1 MNSYQ
6 KRLSYPDRV
15 ALQVEWGHWFIFF
28 NVFISI
34 ATAVRYV
41 LNSPINPTTVSLIYE
56 TVSVIGHFWFVNFVI
71 FLLCLFPLAFI
82 IPKERVFKVLATAV
96 MILSQSV
103 LLIDTQIFHKFHFH
117 LNLQLIQIFTDN
129 SNYHSG
135 MNFNFLLI
143 VIPLL
148 IGIEIILACYASY
161 KAEKHRTNWIARS
174 FVIFFVCCFAATH
187 LLHIWAD
194 YAEYEPIT
202 DQEATLPLSYPMT
215 AKSFLNK
222 NDWLILPQPDK
233 ITEYNYLNYP
243 LSPIKF
249 NPNNAKDPSYLLI
262 TVKDL
267 SYEAADENSMPYL
280 ASIRG
285 EALDFTEHYAN
296 DTDTGN
302 SCFSLFYGLSPQYRR
317 HFTRSQ
323 VTPLLID
330 ELQRHS
336 YTINRIISSSG
347 GKPEETVVFTGLRTK
362 NGGYEKSDDAAVS
375 SATAYIAANWNR
387 NTKNAMYVSLEA
399 PALVFKSGGSKGEI
413 SQRILKHYTA
423 ALKKTDA
430 GIKKIVEALRQT
442 GEDQNTVVIITGLTG
457 KSLTQDQQE
466 PDSLS
471 YESLHVP
478 LLVIHPGYKADKI
491 SYLTSHTDVAPTLLV
506 TDLGVTS
513 SISDFSNGYSLFG
526 QDRDSFILA
535 GNNRKVGII
544 EADQITLFS
553 KKGTYMVTDSKKGDK
568 ATESSITMQTLVRVT
583 RQLHKF
589 FRN

>member
-1 MNSYQ
+1 
-6 KRLSYPDRV
+6 
-15 ALQVEWGHWFIFF
+15 
-28 NVFISI
+28 
-34 ATAVRYV
+34 
-41 LNSPINPTTVSLIYE
+41 
-56 TVSVIGHFWFVNFVI
+56 
-71 FLLCLFPLAFI
+71 
-82 IPKERVFKVLATAV
+82 
-96 MILSQSV
+96 
-103 LLIDTQIFHKFHFH
+103 
-117 LNLQLIQIFTDN
+117 
-129 SNYHSG
+129 
-135 MNFNFLLI
+135 
-143 VIPLL
+143 
-148 IGIEIILACYASY
+148 
-161 KAEKHRTNWIARS
+161 
-174 FVIFFVCCFAATH
+174 
-187 LLHIWAD
+187 
-194 YAEYEPIT
+194 
-202 DQEATLPLSYPMT
+202 
-215 AKSFLNK
+215 
-222 NDWLILPQPDK
+222 
-233 ITEYNYLNYP
+233 
-243 LSPIKF
+243 
-249 NPNNAKDPSYLLI
+249 
-262 TVKDL
+262 
-267 SYEAADENSMPYL
+267 
-280 ASIRG
+280 
-285 EALDFTEHYAN
+285 
-296 DTDTGN
+296 
-302 SCFSLFYGLSPQYRR
+302 
-317 HFTRSQ
+317 
-323 VTPLLID
+323 
-330 ELQRHS
+330 
-336 YTINRIISSSG
+336 
-347 GKPEETVVFTGLRTK
+347 
-362 NGGYEKSDDAAVS
+362 
-375 SATAYIAANWNR
+375 
-387 NTKNAMYVSLEA
+387 MYVSLEA